1 VTGPIWGDPSARAL
15 ASVCEIFGLAP
26 GPAKE
31 ALIDIATGVVMER
44 RDCMTAEARTLLCDT
59 AQRNSLTVS
68 EVGERVIADRDLR

>member
-1 VTGPIWGDPSARAL
+1 VTGPTWGDPSARAL

-44 RDCMTAEARTLLCDT
+44 RNCTPAEALTLLCDT
-59 AQRNSLTVS
+59 AKRNHLTVCQTA
-68 EVGERVIADRDLR
+68 ERAIADRDLR